1 MIDPKLITKIKA
13 PKSRPSDLATM
24 IPPKIRDYF
33 SLKQGDSILWS
44 ALGDVIVV
52 RKIDVKRKNK

>member
-13 PKSRPSDLATM
+13 PPSRPSDIATM

-33 SLKQGDSILWS
+33 SLKAGDHLIWNV
-44 ALGDVIVV
+44 LGDVIVIKKTKIP
-52 RKIDVKRKNK
+52 RKK